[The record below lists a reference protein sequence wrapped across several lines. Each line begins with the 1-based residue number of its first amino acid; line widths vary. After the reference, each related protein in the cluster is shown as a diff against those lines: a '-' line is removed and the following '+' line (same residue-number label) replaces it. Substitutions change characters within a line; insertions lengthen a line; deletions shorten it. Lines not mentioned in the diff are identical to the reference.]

1 MSVIWHDIECGG
13 YAADL
18 PLWRELADRH
28 GGPVLDI
35 GAGTGRV
42 ALDLARRGHAVTALD
57 IDATLLR
64 ELARRA
70 ADLPVTTVVADARDF
85 ALETRFALCLAP
97 MQTLQ
102 LLGEADGR
110 AHCLRCVRRH
120 LKPGGVLAVALVES
134 VEVYEEVD
142 GMPGPPPDMLERD
155 GIVYSSRPTAVR
167 ADDDGFVLERRRETI
182 SVAGELSA
190 DDDVIRLAVVS
201 ATQLESEARGAGLR
215 TLGRAEVG
223 ATADHVGS
231 VVVILGA

>member
-18 PLWRELADRH
+18 PLWRELAARH
-28 GGPVLDI
+28 GGPVLDL

-42 ALDLARRGHAVTALD
+42 TLDLARRGHAVTALD
-57 IDATLLR
+57 IDASLLE

-70 ADLPVTTVVADARDF
+70 TGLPVTTVAADARDF
-85 ALETRFALCLAP
+85 ALDTRFALCLAP
-97 MQTLQ
+97 MQTVQ
-102 LLGEADGR
+102 LIGDGAGR
-110 AHCLRCVRRH
+110 RRCLACVRRH

-142 GMPGPPPDMLERD
+142 GMLGPLPDMLERD

-167 ADDDGFVLERRRETI
+167 TDDDGFVLERRRETI
-182 SVAGELSA
+182 SVTGERA
-190 DDDVIRLAVVS
+190 VEDDVIRLAVVP
-201 ATQLESEARGAGLR
+201 AAQIESEAREAGLR
-215 TLGRAEVG
+215 PVERAEVG